1 MAKKKK
7 RRKISEPP
15 RERIKKIKKQLLE
28 ARALMDELLPGKG
41 SGLPVHIFRLED
53 QLRIL
58 EGHLLSKFDERMT
71 KVEGSFGSG
80 KRR

>member
-7 RRKISEPP
+7 RRKSGESP
-15 RERIKKIKKQLLE
+15 RQTIKKLKVQLEE
-28 ARALMDELLPGKG
+28 AKALMRSMPPGKR
-41 SGLPVHIFRLED
+41 SSIPLQIFKLED

-58 EGHLLSKFDERMT
+58 EGHLLSKFDGRIT
-71 KVEGSFGSG
+71 IVDGSFGSG